1 MEVETDFLVSGYKVT
16 GMIEN
21 NSGLHA
27 ITGITVRLVQ
37 EAGGISLLSLSSLI
51 ELFECGNSLVKE
63 CLVEV
68 DATGSFTFANIQEGY
83 YHIVSI
89 SLLDLLNSLLY

>member
-1 MEVETDFLVSGYKVT
+1 MEVETDFLVSGYKVN

-37 EAGGISLLSLSSLI
+37 EAGGKIFLSLSL
-51 ELFECGNSLVKE
+51 
-63 CLVEV
+63 
-68 DATGSFTFANIQEGY
+68 
-83 YHIVSI
+83 
-89 SLLDLLNSLLY
+89 

>member
-1 MEVETDFLVSGYKVT
+1 MEVETDFLASGYKVN
-16 GMIEN
+16 GMLEN

-37 EAGGISLLSLSSLI
+37 EAGGMSLLSLSSLI
-51 ELFECGNSLVKE
+51 ELFECGNNLVKE

-68 DATGSFTFANIQEGY
+68 DTTGSFTFANVQEGY

-89 SLLDLLNSLLY
+89 SLLSLLNSLLN

>member
-27 ITGITVRLVQ
+27 ITGYTVRFVQ
-37 EAGGISLLSLSSLI
+37 DAGGLSLLSLSSLL

-89 SLLDLLNSLLY
+89 SLLDLLNSLLC

>member
-37 EAGGISLLSLSSLI
+37 EAGGMSLL
-51 ELFECGNSLVKE
+51 
-63 CLVEV
+63 
-68 DATGSFTFANIQEGY
+68 
-83 YHIVSI
+83 
-89 SLLDLLNSLLY
+89 

>member
-1 MEVETDFLVSGYKVT
+1 MEVETDFLVSGYKVN

-63 CLVEV
+63 CLFEV
-68 DATGSFTFANIQEGY
+68 DNTGCFIFANIQEGY